1 MSKKAKCTSAD
12 FLKTWTNPQGKVFY
26 IFGIRFDNGDYG
38 EAFCTGNPQ
47 TDWVPGQDAE
57 YEITPSN
64 NPQYAAKIKKA
75 SAGGGGFGGGRA
87 KTDPKTM
94 FASYSKDLVVACIN
108 AGKTKEELNGWQ
120 DIMFKLASN
129 FEKWYNGEE
138 TDTLPF

>member
-1 MSKKAKCTSAD
+1 MAKKGKVTGAD
-12 FLKTWTNPQGKVFY
+12 YLKAWTNAQGKVFH

-38 EAFCTGNPQ
+38 EAFCNANPQ
-47 TDWVPGQDAE
+47 TDWVIGQDTE

-75 SAGGGGFGGGRA
+75 GGGSGFGGGRA

-108 AGKTKEELNGWQ
+108 AGKTKQELNEWQ

-138 TDTLPF
+138 IDTLPF